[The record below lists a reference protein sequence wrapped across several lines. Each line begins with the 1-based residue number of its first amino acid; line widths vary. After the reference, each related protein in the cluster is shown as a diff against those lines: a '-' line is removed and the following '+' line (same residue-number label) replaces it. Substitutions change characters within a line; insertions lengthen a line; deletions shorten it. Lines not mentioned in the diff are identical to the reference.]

1 MSTSSVNSSS
11 SSSSSSS
18 TNPTGTNAFDS
29 LNVQDFINML
39 VAELQNQD
47 PTQPV
52 DNSEILNEVSQIR
65 SIESNDQLT
74 TTLQSV
80 LLGQNVATGG
90 SLINQT
96 ITGTDAA
103 GNSVG
108 GWACGYGYAESCF
121 AGNQLLH
128 GWLANASPYWLFM
141 YGTEYYSQ
149 GCP

>member
-103 GNSVG
+103 GNSVTG
-108 GWACGYGYAESCF
+108 QVSSISI
-121 AGNQLLH
+121 
-128 GWLANASPYWLFM
+128 ANGTVTLNLSDNDTITLSNVTGVSPS
-141 YGTEYYSQ
+141 GTKS
-149 GCP
+149 GS

>member
-1 MSTSSVNSSS
+1 VQFARNSWGELALRLR
-11 SSSSSSS
+11 
-18 TNPTGTNAFDS
+18 GTRVLLLTLAVAGA
-29 LNVQDFINML
+29 LLGLML
-39 VAELQNQD
+39 VSRDANAWGVNYCVNWISSGSRCEG
-47 PTQPV
+47 PYH
-52 DNSEILNEVSQIR
+52 S
-65 SIESNDQLT
+65 LT
-74 TTLQSV
+74 ANIAYD
-80 LLGQNVATGG
+80 GTGSG
-90 SLINQT
+90 SYVCEAA
-96 ITGTDAA
+96 TDAA